1 MQRTVMFHRTF
12 PEIKISA
19 SLLWRTYK
27 QRGVRF
33 KFIHRGKKVIDYA
46 IEYYY
51 NLFREMYDAVKATR
65 LRDVKLV
72 WVDEA
77 MFTFNTFSTKAW
89 SARHQSV
96 EVNDADIRIK
106 TMAFLGAISDDGGLE
121 AYTVHPKAITTK
133 EFMEFVETLA
143 AKFGGQE
150 FAIFMDNLQVHK
162 TKEVLETCRR
172 LKARPIFNVPYSP
185 AFNGI
190 ETYFSLLKGE
200 YKKLLLERLI
210 KGAKV
215 DSQSLIS
222 QSIQRVDQDKV
233 KRCVAAGLTCI
244 RAQA

>member
-1 MQRTVMFHRTF
+1 
-12 PEIKISA
+12 
-19 SLLWRTYK
+19 
-27 QRGVRF
+27 
-33 KFIHRGKKVIDYA
+33 
-46 IEYYY
+46 
-51 NLFREMYDAVKATR
+51 MYDAVKATR
-65 LRDVKLV
+65 LLDVKLV

-106 TMAFLGAISDDGGLE
+106 TMAFLGAISDNGGLE

-133 EFMEFVETLA
+133 EFMEFVETLS

-190 ETYFSLLKGE
+190 ETYFSLLKG
-200 YKKLLLERLI
+200 
-210 KGAKV
+210 AKV

-222 QSIQRVDQDKV
+222 QSIHRVEQDKV
-233 KRCVAAGLTCI
+233 KRCVAAGLGCI
-244 RAQA
+244 RTQA